1 MDNFDI
7 VTRELASLPLTKRKH
22 ARLVELSKRLGI
34 IRTEIRHEFGGMPRK
49 LNSRAIRDEWL
60 EKGKKFNVPARLW
73 KEILRDTIDNLN
85 AYNEAGFTAIAKNL
99 YRDFGKEIGK
109 EKAKLLRNGDYVN
122 DKGIHRRVRKA
133 IVRSYNSCHNQ
144 IVLDSCCYTAFEKDG
159 NAFIK
164 VSCLEKGKRL
174 VIPLKTNRIPQGTI
188 RLVTDANTRILK
200 ILISVKV
207 YHTQTSTNE
216 LGVIGVDKGLTEVAK
231 DNLGNKYG
239 TALYEKQQIYSDYIN
254 KVYRGRN
261 KLFAIYKRAKEQ
273 CDYAKAE
280 RIRKNNLGRKK
291 VTNRKEI
298 LKNEI
303 KVEINLAIKEICSK
317 AKEIVIED
325 LSHSFSSKNK
335 GAKANRSLNFWMR
348 GVIDE
353 ALVKHSKRYGVPL
366 FYVNAAYTSQ
376 MDSLDYSLS
385 GVRKGDKFYRE
396 NGEVLDADVNGASN
410 ILTRRYDTEIKLW
423 HSPKQVKD
431 ILSRRSLET
440 AQAVLQL
447 RYADQ
452 SNKRK
457 EERITKDIAN
467 YG

>member
-1 MDNFDI
+1 M
-7 VTRELASLPLTKRKH
+7 
-22 ARLVELSKRLGI
+22 
-34 IRTEIRHEFGGMPRK
+34 
-49 LNSRAIRDEWL
+49 
-60 EKGKKFNVPARLW
+60 
-73 KEILRDTIDNLN
+73 
-85 AYNEAGFTAIAKNL
+85 
-99 YRDFGKEIGK
+99 
-109 EKAKLLRNGDYVN
+109 LRNGDYVN
-122 DKGIHRRVRKA
+122 DSNIHRRVRKA

-164 VSCLEKGKRL
+164 VMGLEKGNRI
-174 VIPLKTNRIPQGTI
+174 VVPLKTSRIPQGTI

-216 LGVIGVDKGLTEVAK
+216 LGIIGIDKGLTEVAK

-254 KVYRGRN
+254 KVYQGRN

-273 CDYAKAE
+273 GDLAKAE

-291 VTNRKEI
+291 VTKRKEI
-298 LKNEI
+298 LKNKI
-303 KVEINLAIKEICSK
+303 KAEINLAIKEICSK
-317 AKEIVIED
+317 AKEIVVED

-376 MDSLDYSLS
+376 MDSLNYSLS

-410 ILTRRYDTEIKLW
+410 ILTRRYDTEIRLW
-423 HSPKQVKD
+423 HNPKQVKD

-452 SNKRK
+452 SNMRK